1 MADESTEGGRAGGR
15 PIPRVATSMS
25 SICSWAWSQAL
36 DMFSHG
42 MYDLHD
48 FARVCPSRH
57 PCLIP
62 CWLMIRTGW
71 SHAWL
76 RFESKVR
83 SPQLVSPTASV
94 PRLEQRQ
101 QTQLLA
107 ARASG
112 P

>member
-1 MADESTEGGRAGGR
+1 
-15 PIPRVATSMS
+15 
-25 SICSWAWSQAL
+25 
-36 DMFSHG
+36 MFSHG

-112 P
+112 PDPTAATPHLSLCSASHTHIHNAVLGTRSFWGG